1 MTRVHVMVGVAG
13 SGKSTYVEQQME
25 DDKRSIRLS
34 SDYIREAMP
43 EIRDDNSEVFR
54 VMNSALKTHIKD
66 GYFKDIYYDATN
78 TSRKRRRALYRNIKS
93 WDKDVDVAIVF
104 FSVPYF
110 EAVKKNNLRE
120 GKERVPEH
128 VILRMHRQLQVPR
141 VGVDCDE
148 IIVKGIPIFE
158 EVSEVVE
165 NPTKVEDIFNNMN
178 HSNKSRHWVAEL
190 WLSNTEHNS
199 KWHVEDIFT
208 HINMCIENS
217 YNNTLK
223 QIALFHDLGKGICK
237 ETKEDGYSSYFSHA
251 DVGAHYYLNYLGLTK
266 YLGRS
271 IPDHELDKV
280 EATKQHMLFHNEIG
294 RKNKDNN
301 RLNERV
307 MSLGIEFAEIDS
319 MSKIS
324 EEDMIK
330 NGKDEG

>member
-1 MTRVHVMVGVAG
+1 MTRVYVMVGVAG
-13 SGKSTYVEQQME
+13 SGKSTYVKEE
-25 DDKRSIRLS
+25 IEGNNKAIRLS
-34 SDYIREAMP
+34 SDYIREAIP
-43 EIRDDNSEVFR
+43 EIKDDNSEVFR
-54 VMNSALKTHIKD
+54 VMNNALKMHIKD

-78 TSRKRRRALYRNIKS
+78 ITRKRRRALYRNIKS
-93 WDKDVDVAIVF
+93 WNKEAEVIIVF

-110 EAVKKNNLRE
+110 EVLKRNNKRKKE
-120 GKERVPEH
+120 ERVPEN
-128 VILRMHRQLQVPR
+128 VTLRMHRQLQVPR
-141 VGVDCDE
+141 AGVDCDE

-165 NPTKVEDIFNNMN
+165 APTRVENIFNNMN

-190 WLSNTEHNS
+190 GLSNTEHNS

-217 YNNTLK
+217 YNDTLK

-251 DVGAHYYLNYLGLTK
+251 DVGAHYYLNYIGLTK
-266 YLGRS
+266 YFGRT
-271 IPDHELDKV
+271 IPDHELDKI
-280 EATKQHMLFHNEIG
+280 EATRQHMLFHNEIG

-307 MSLGIEFAEIDS
+307 MSLGKEFAKIDG

-324 EEDMIK
+324 EEDFNTIK
-330 NGKDEG
+330 

>member
-1 MTRVHVMVGVAG
+1 MTTVYVMVGVAG
-13 SGKSTYVEQQME
+13 SGKSTYVKKQIEN
-25 DDKRSIRLS
+25 DKKSIRIS
-34 SDYIREAMP
+34 SDYIREAIS

-110 EAVKKNNLRE
+110 EAVKRNNLRE

-141 VGVDCDE
+141 FNVDCDE

-165 NPTKVEDIFNNMN
+165 TPTRVENIFNNMN

-190 WLSNTEHNS
+190 WLSNTEHS
-199 KWHVEDIFT
+199 CPPWHLEDVFT
-208 HINMCIENS
+208 HINMCIENAS
-217 YNNTLK
+217 SPNLK
-223 QIALFHDLGKGICK
+223 QVALFHDLAKGI
-237 ETKEDGYSSYFSHA
+237 TKEKDETGYATYRGHA
-251 DVGAHYYLNYLGLTK
+251 DVGAHYLLNYLGLTK
-266 YLGRS
+266 YIGSS

-280 EATKQHMLFHNEIG
+280 EVVHQHMNAHNELG
-294 RKNKDNN
+294 QKNIRNN
-301 RLNERV
+301 KLSKAVQLNLRV
-307 MSLGIEFAEIDS
+307 FAEIDS
-319 MSKIS
+319 MSKITES
-324 EEDMIK
+324 EITREDVLK
-330 NGKDEG
+330 